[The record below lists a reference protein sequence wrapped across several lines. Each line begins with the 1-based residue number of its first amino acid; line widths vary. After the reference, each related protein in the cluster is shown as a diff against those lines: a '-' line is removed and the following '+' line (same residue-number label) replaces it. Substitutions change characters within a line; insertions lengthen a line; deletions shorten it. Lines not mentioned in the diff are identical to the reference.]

1 MILLRRPFRK
11 KTGSHGPSEPVPPIE
26 DRLIYLG
33 CKETAVSAIRRASRK
48 ELRCVFPV
56 YC

>member
-11 KTGSHGPSEPVPPIE
+11 ETGFRGPSEPVPPIE
-26 DRLIYLG
+26 DRLTHLG

-56 YC
+56 CC

>member
-1 MILLRRPFRK
+1 MILLRRPFHK
-11 KTGSHGPSEPVPPIE
+11 ETGARGPSEPVPSIE
-26 DRLIYLG
+26 DQLTHLG

-48 ELRCVFPV
+48 ELKCVFPV